1 MPEPGDKTE
10 LMRSL
15 RGLVRGLAVLFW
27 ALPATLL
34 ICFLI
39 ALENDLGEVL
49 ERLGVIPPLVGNAL
63 LFYGLWQVAIFQR
76 DERPWQRV
84 LDRCKLLALI
94 NTGLAPFLFWW
105 HRMPGEMV
113 FQISV
118 AVLAVSGAMFLFNLN
133 FALHQLAAMLPDQTL
148 RGEARLFTRL
158 NLGMMAAVLVLM
170 TAFFALL
177 QFADGPHAPVFL
189 VIVRD
194 AIADGRR
201 FLLVFM
207 VLLPLALTMSLIWKT
222 KETILNGIFHETA

>member
-1 MPEPGDKTE
+1 
-10 LMRSL
+10 
-15 RGLVRGLAVLFW
+15 
-27 ALPATLL
+27 
-34 ICFLI
+34 
-39 ALENDLGEVL
+39 
-49 ERLGVIPPLVGNAL
+49 
-63 LFYGLWQVAIFQR
+63 
-76 DERPWQRV
+76 
-84 LDRCKLLALI
+84 
-94 NTGLAPFLFWW
+94 
-105 HRMPGEMV
+105 
-113 FQISV
+113 
-118 AVLAVSGAMFLFNLN
+118 MFLFNLN